1 MNDSKLGSTRGT
13 GADAK
18 GVKDKTA
25 RHRKLPSLRGA
36 WRSAVWY
43 LQQMVEQFLEHD
55 CLSAAA
61 ALTYT
66 TLFAVVP
73 LMTVTYTFFSILPEY
88 AHLGEQV
95 QTFIFQNFVPGS
107 SDVVQDK
114 LNEFT
119 TRARNLTAVGFV
131 FLFITSF
138 LMLVTIEKSF
148 NMIWHVPEPRKGL
161 QRFLLY
167 WGVLSLGPA
176 CVVAGMLSSLYIL
189 GLPLVSDL
197 DAVGLGEM
205 LLSYLPVLLS
215 LAGFTVLYYAVPN
228 CHVPFNHALLGGFVT
243 MMVFQSAFEIFA
255 QTSKWFSYNAVY
267 GTFAAVPVFLLW
279 LYMVW
284 VIVLCG
290 AIFVRSLSLTTDN
303 GESHE
308 PLIIKAARVL
318 RLLHEAHLDG
328 RSVTDREINLTVRL
342 NQHEYDRILDVFQTL
357 KLLGQTDQ
365 EHWILGRS
373 LKAVTLWELY
383 QHLPDGLELSRL
395 KEIKDMPR
403 VVEPLISITQFG
415 SNEMSVS
422 LDLVFS

>member
-1 MNDSKLGSTRGT
+1 MKDAKLENTRGT
-13 GADAK
+13 GADA
-18 GVKDKTA
+18 GVARDKAA
-25 RHRKLPSLRGA
+25 RRSKLPSLTDA
-36 WRSAVWY
+36 WRSAVWH
-43 LQQMVEQFLEHD
+43 LQQMVQQFLEHD

-88 AHLGEQV
+88 AHFGEQV

-107 SDVVQDK
+107 SDLVQDK

-119 TRARNLTAVGFV
+119 DRARNLTAVGFV

-148 NMIWHVPEPRKGL
+148 NTIWHVPDPRKGL

-176 CVVAGMLSSLYIL
+176 CVVAGILSSLYIL
-189 GLPLVSDL
+189 GLPLVTDL
-197 DAVGLGEM
+197 GARGLGEM
-205 LLSYLPVLLS
+205 LLGYLPVLLS
-215 LAGFTVLYYAVPN
+215 VAGFTVLYYAVPN

-243 MMVFQSAFEIFA
+243 MLVFQAAFEIFA

-279 LYMVW
+279 LYLVW

-303 GESHE
+303 AESRE

-318 RLLHEAHLDG
+318 RLLHESHLDG
-328 RSVTDREINLTVRL
+328 RSVTDREINLTVPL
-342 NQHEYDRILDVFQTL
+342 NQDEYDRIFDVFQQL
-357 KLLGQTDQ
+357 KLLGQTDD
-365 EHWILGRS
+365 ERWILGRS

-383 QHLPDGLELSRL
+383 QHLPDGLALNRL